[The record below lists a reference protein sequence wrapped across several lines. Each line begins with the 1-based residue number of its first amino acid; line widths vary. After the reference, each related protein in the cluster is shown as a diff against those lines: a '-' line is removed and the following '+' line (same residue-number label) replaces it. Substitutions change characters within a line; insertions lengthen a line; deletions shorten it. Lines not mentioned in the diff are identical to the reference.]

1 MRVDSWLDTHTWTSH
16 DWPPALVGSM
26 IEASGTTVAV
36 VLPALNEEATVGQIV
51 AQIAQLMGAEGWVHE
66 LVVVDSGS
74 TDETAAVAA
83 AAGARVVRREEVL
96 TELPPVPGKGEA
108 MWRGLA
114 ATTSDIVVFVDA
126 DLQSFS
132 TDYISGLTGPLLAD
146 SGLQLVK
153 AIYERP
159 LVAADQVVPAGG
171 GRVTELMARP
181 LINRFWPELADM
193 VQPLAGE
200 YAGRRTLL
208 ESLPFPCGYGIEL
221 ALMVDTY
228 QRHGMAAL
236 GQVDLGVRVHRHHH
250 TPGLGLMAAEILD
263 TALRRVN
270 PGDPTQQNPPEL
282 TQFERTRDGFRARRR
297 ELSVT
302 ERPPLRDIR

>member
-1 MRVDSWLDTHTWTSH
+1 
-16 DWPPALVGSM
+16 
-26 IEASGTTVAV
+26 
-36 VLPALNEEATVGQIV
+36 
-51 AQIAQLMGAEGWVHE
+51 
-66 LVVVDSGS
+66 
-74 TDETAAVAA
+74 
-83 AAGARVVRREEVL
+83 
-96 TELPPVPGKGEA
+96 

-159 LVAADQVVPAGG
+159 LVAADQVVPASG

-282 TQFERTRDGFRARRR
+282 TQFRTNPRRLSGASAGTVRHRTTAVTRHPLSREVGGTRWKLSRPCRVGERFAPLPLGPQTAQPLDQQRIELHGRTGVDECIQRLVIPSRR
-297 ELSVT
+297 EPELIAN
-302 ERPPLRDIR
+302 RLLLGPA